1 MSTAAD
7 MWNEIDRR
15 IGHAIDEALA
25 LLGVENIPQGG
36 PGGPGSAG
44 GVPIHGNANH
54 MPPMALASD
63 LTALEFIDLADTPSS
78 YAGQAL
84 RYPRVNAGET
94 ALEFHA
100 ITASDVGA
108 DPAGTAAGL
117 IADLLLEPD
126 PFPQYLTEA
135 EADLLYADIVHTHSA
150 ADIVSGTLASARGGT
165 GVSNA
170 GTLTVPSNVSI
181 TGGGTLALGG
191 FTLTVPATGTVP
203 LGTGAA
209 NQVALW
215 SGTNTLVGD
224 AGFTYNASTDVFAV
238 AGTSTFTATSAN
250 TYPFYIVSDD
260 PDAGTDGS
268 AFGVAVYSAAS
279 AGRFFFARALGDLA
293 TPGTVG
299 TTTRLFTLD
308 IRGYDGDSFA
318 IAAQIHVEADGT
330 IADEQVPGRFKFL
343 TANSSGTLTEAI
355 RIDSAQFV
363 GIGSTNPLVKLHLL
377 VEDAATNAVSEL
389 LRVDHNTTG
398 TAAAGYG
405 TRVLFRLESST
416 TQNQNAIAVEAA
428 WNVATNASRTSEY
441 RIYSVT
447 NAAALAEV
455 ARFDGGGGATPAA
468 ANTGL
473 MIWDVDNNTLERVT
487 VGAAG
492 SGGVGFKVLRIPN

>member
-181 TGGGTLALGG
+181 TGGGTIALGG

-203 LGTGAA
+203 LGTGIA

-215 SGTNTLVGD
+215 SGTNTVVGD
-224 AGFTYNASTDVFAV
+224 AGLTYNPATDALAVVGTAAIAASAP
-238 AGTSTFTATSAN
+238 S
-250 TYPFYIVSDD
+250 TYPFYLTSDQ
-260 PDAGTDGS
+260 PTLNGS
-268 AFGVAVYSAAS
+268 AFGIEIYSSAA
-279 AGRFFFARALGDLA
+279 AGRFYFARALGSLASPTTVTSGNRLATMDYAGYDGSAFITTAQIQINADAAVSSGIVPGRMLLLTADTTGALVEAMRITSAQHVGIGA
-293 TPGTVG
+293 TPGV
-299 TTTRLFTLD
+299 RL
-308 IRGYDGDSFA
+308 
-318 IAAQIHVEADGT
+318 HVA
-330 IADEQVPGRFKFL
+330 L
-343 TANSSGTLTEAI
+343 
-355 RIDSAQFV
+355 
-363 GIGSTNPLVKLHLL
+363 
-377 VEDAATNAVSEL
+377 EDAATSATSEI
-389 LRVDHNTTG
+389 LRIDHNSTG
-398 TAAAGYG
+398 TPGTGYG

-416 TQNQNAIAVEAA
+416 TINRNAIAFEAV
-428 WNVATNASRTSEY
+428 WGDATDATRTSHAS
-441 RIYSVT
+441 ILTVT

-455 ARFDGGGGATPAA
+455 ARFDKGNGTA
-468 ANTGL
+468 ANTGFML
-473 MIWDVDNNTLERVT
+473 WDVDNNTLERVT

-492 SGGVGFKVLRIPN
+492 SGGAGFKVLRIPN